1 MFQRKVRGYNI
12 ARLYF
17 NINEYESARRYL
29 SEFLTVRP
37 KAADA
42 HRLLGQINEGLGN
55 KEKAVQSYKT
65 SYELGGGQK
74 DLILKSKLLIVF

>member
-1 MFQRKVRGYNI
+1 M
-12 ARLYF
+12 
-17 NINEYESARRYL
+17 
-29 SEFLTVRP
+29 RP
-37 KAADA
+37 KATDA

-74 DLILKSKLLIVF
+74 DLILKSKLVMCLYIYMYTFIYNIIYK